1 MLKIMTLNLNYTV
14 SKHGSWDLRKELI
27 KEVIKEASPD
37 IIAFQ
42 AVSKDP
48 GYAQGKDQANQF
60 KELLPIYKYHFFQ
73 PAEIKGNGTQ
83 EGSAILSR
91 IPIAEKNFLQLK
103 VLKTEDHFQRVLLRA
118 RFDLADGPL
127 YLFNGHFSWVREQ
140 AELNIKEALP
150 YISRFNGKAILVGD
164 LNTAPD
170 SLLFHPMKEA
180 GWKDVWGE
188 LKSNDEGFTFESN
201 KPFTRIDYA
210 WVNPELMK
218 SVQSI
223 DLLHKEQE
231 EKIRLSDHKGL
242 LVTLDLKV

>member
-14 SKHGSWDLRKELI
+14 SKHGPWNLRKELI
-27 KEVIKEASPD
+27 KEVIREASPD

-48 GYAQGKDQANQF
+48 GFEQGKDQASQL
-60 KELLPIYKYHFFQ
+60 KELLPNYKHHFFQ
-73 PAEIKGNGTQ
+73 PSEIKSNGSQ
-83 EGSAILSR
+83 EGSAILSK

-103 VLKTEDHFQRVLLRA
+103 VIPTEDHFKRVLLRA
-118 RFDLADGPL
+118 RFDLADGPF
-127 YLFNGHFSWVREQ
+127 YLFNGHFSWVNEQ
-140 AELNIKEALP
+140 AELNIKETLP

-164 LNTAPD
+164 LNTASD
-170 SLLFHPMKEA
+170 SLLFQPIKDA

-188 LKSNDEGFTFESN
+188 LRSNEEGFTFESN

-210 WVNPELMK
+210 WANKEVIKN
-218 SVQSI
+218 VQSI
-223 DLLHKEQE
+223 EILHKEQQ

-242 LVTLDLKV
+242 LITLDLKV